1 MNQRL
6 SSLSQTI
13 ESLKNEK
20 VRHDQAM
27 REKEER
33 IWELSEKNISKQ
45 LMISELSE
53 TNDQMKKEIEYMKQQ
68 ILKRENE
75 ARQLDISLS
84 EGIKSS
90 EPLKEFRPENIQSC
104 NRELTVSK
112 EPEGV
117 LCHENLKQPLEKEM
131 QLIFPVLAEDPG
143 DSEAE
148 KRANEEEEEE
158 SKGFEEALEVLS
170 NTKKVTSDL
179 IVQKLVLEKENGQ
192 LKVDLKKTKEKMMK
206 FEEIAEGF
214 EIEKMRINMQLESA
228 KQENYNL
235 KKIEED
241 KSKALE
247 KHLEEASK
255 SKKETLDLIER
266 IQMLE
271 RGKKELVAKSK
282 KETLES
288 IEQNQILEKEK
299 EELKVNIIKTNEM
312 MARLEENM
320 LKNKKETSEL
330 IDRNVILKKEKEDL
344 EVKVEETNERKRKLE
359 ENVGVFENEQKR
371 IKLELAAFND
381 KYEKL
386 EKSMEDHQV
395 LLSAK
400 DLKLKEKDIIIARQK
415 SNIKILLASV
425 DKLKV

>member
-1 MNQRL
+1 M
-6 SSLSQTI
+6 
-13 ESLKNEK
+13 
-20 VRHDQAM
+20 
-27 REKEER
+27 
-33 IWELSEKNISKQ
+33 
-45 LMISELSE
+45 
-53 TNDQMKKEIEYMKQQ
+53 
-68 ILKRENE
+68 
-75 ARQLDISLS
+75 
-84 EGIKSS
+84 
-90 EPLKEFRPENIQSC
+90 
-104 NRELTVSK
+104 
-112 EPEGV
+112 
-117 LCHENLKQPLEKEM
+117 
-131 QLIFPVLAEDPG
+131 
-143 DSEAE
+143 
-148 KRANEEEEEE
+148 
-158 SKGFEEALEVLS
+158 
-170 NTKKVTSDL
+170 
-179 IVQKLVLEKENGQ
+179 
-192 LKVDLKKTKEKMMK
+192 
-206 FEEIAEGF
+206 
-214 EIEKMRINMQLESA
+214 
-228 KQENYNL
+228 
-235 KKIEED
+235 
-241 KSKALE
+241 
-247 KHLEEASK
+247 
-255 SKKETLDLIER
+255 
-266 IQMLE
+266 
-271 RGKKELVAKSK
+271 AKSK